1 MKLTDF
7 DKKVYA
13 DKALEENYN
22 ISFKMNKLSLPD
34 TRSLLKKVR
43 QLTVEAKQQPDF
55 YKNQA
60 SPSYMKLVFMEEVL
74 SNHYNSL
81 ISNSIP
87 KIVVEN
93 EEVEKSQVV
102 LASQDM
108 VDTVQKMIEEVSDML
123 IKELPALVDS
133 IQSEIGVNESEQFNQ
148 QANETLT
155 NLQNTLIDSK
165 KAMQNALN
173 IVTGQGNDIDFD
185 SEEQEVPNEVEKV
198 ADISVDQ
205 EEPPLEPVV
214 EPPESVETGTVGRAK
229 R

>member
-1 MKLTDF
+1 M
-7 DKKVYA
+7 
-13 DKALEENYN
+13 
-22 ISFKMNKLSLPD
+22 PD

-123 IKELPALVDS
+123 VKELPALVDS